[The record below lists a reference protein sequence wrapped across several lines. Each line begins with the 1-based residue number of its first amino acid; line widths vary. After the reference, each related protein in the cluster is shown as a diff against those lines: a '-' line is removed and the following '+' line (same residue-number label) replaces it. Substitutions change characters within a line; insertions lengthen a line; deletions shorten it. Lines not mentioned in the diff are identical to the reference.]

1 MVDDM
6 VIAREAPLDHGLPDR
21 GLRPLRKLRT
31 AGGFMALTAALL
43 GIGLLAVGLVGA
55 ANAQE
60 AKPVRDTNLSG
71 ITHSAE
77 GGAVILMYHR
87 FGEDHLPSTSIRL
100 SQFEAHLD
108 ELVNGGYRVLPLP
121 EIVSALREGR
131 ALPDRSVAI
140 TIDDGARSVY
150 EEAWPRLQARNLPF
164 TIFISTEPLDLG
176 LPGYV
181 SWDELREMVQGGGV
195 TVGNHG
201 HRHSHMVRLSAEDQR
216 ANIDKAAVRLFA
228 ELGAAPEIFAY
239 PYGEISA
246 ELRSAVRDAGFAAAF
261 GQHSGAAGPMGDH
274 LALPRFPINEAYG
287 DMERFRLVANTL
299 PLPVREVTPND
310 LFLRTASQNP
320 PSFGFTVA
328 GPIEDL
334 RNLNCFAR
342 GDEPALTLLDNR
354 IELRLSRP
362 LAAGRARI
370 NCTLRADNGRWRWF
384 GTQFVVSS
392 EAAGAPPAPTAGP
405 AAAPAATP
413 GATPGTATSE

>member
-6 VIAREAPLDHGLPDR
+6 VISRGALSDR
-21 GLRPLRKLRT
+21 GLRPLRKPRPV
-31 AGGFMALTAALL
+31 GGYMALTSALL
-43 GIGLLAVGLVGA
+43 GIGLLAIGLVGA
-55 ANAQE
+55 ASAQE
-60 AKPVRDTNLSG
+60 AKPARDTNLSG
-71 ITHSAE
+71 ITHSADS
-77 GGAVILMYHR
+77 GAVVLMYHR
-87 FGEDHLPSTSIRL
+87 FGEDHLPSTSVRL

-108 ELVNGGYRVLPLP
+108 ELATGGYHVLPLP

-131 ALPDRSVAI
+131 PLPDRSVAI
-140 TIDDGARSVY
+140 TIDDGVRSVY
-150 EEAWPRLQARNLPF
+150 EEAWPRLRARNLPF
-164 TIFISTEPLDLG
+164 TIFVSTAPLDRG

-181 SWDELREMVQGGGV
+181 SWDELREMVEGGGV

-201 HRHSHMVRLSAEDQR
+201 HRHSHMVRLSAEEQR

-228 ELGAAPEIFAY
+228 ELGSAPQIFAY

-246 ELRSAVRDAGFAAAF
+246 ELRAAVRDAGFEAAF
-261 GQHSGAAGPMGDH
+261 GQHSGAAGP
-274 LALPRFPINEAYG
+274 LADRLTLPRFPINEAYG

-310 LFLRTASQNP
+310 LFLRTAAQNP

-328 GPIEDL
+328 GPVEDL

-354 IELRLSRP
+354 IELRLSQP
-362 LAAGRARI
+362 LPSGRARI

-392 EAAGAPPAPTAGP
+392 DAAVAPTT
-405 AAAPAATP
+405 APSAATQP
-413 GATPGTATSE
+413 AGATSE